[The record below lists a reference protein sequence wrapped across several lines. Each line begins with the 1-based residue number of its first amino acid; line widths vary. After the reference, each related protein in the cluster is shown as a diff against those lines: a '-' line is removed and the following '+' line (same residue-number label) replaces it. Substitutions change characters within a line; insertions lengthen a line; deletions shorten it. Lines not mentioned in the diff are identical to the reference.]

1 MKRITR
7 PHPRPWAS
15 RRLVCLGFAGSG
27 TVGFRPWARQL
38 PVDTELR
45 ALCYPGR
52 ELRYEEEITG
62 GWEGL
67 VADAADAVQNEV
79 RGPYVL
85 YGHSMGALVAYEV
98 ARVLQAQGA
107 DGPEALVLSGHIA
120 PQYWAGTRT
129 AALAGA
135 PDAELSTWLEAIGG
149 APQAVLADPDLRA
162 MAVDL
167 LRMDLTAYSSYRY
180 EPGEQLRAG
189 IHLLV
194 GEAEASPLHE
204 GWSELT
210 SGPWSMAALPGGHFF
225 TSQIWNALPR
235 YMPVF
240 GAHDLA
246 GSAS

>member
-15 RRLVCLGFAGSG
+15 RRLVCLGFAGGG

-38 PVDTELR
+38 PVDVELR

-52 ELRYEEEITG
+52 ELRYGEEIDG
-62 GWEGL
+62 GWQGL
-67 VADAADAVQNEV
+67 VDDSADAVLSEV

-98 ARVLQAQGA
+98 ARTLQARGA
-107 DGPEALVLSGHIA
+107 DGPESLVLSGHIA
-120 PQYWAGTRT
+120 PQHWTGARS
-129 AALAGA
+129 AALA
-135 PDAELSTWLEAIGG
+135 DASDAKLSAWLQETGG

-167 LRMDLTAYSSYRY
+167 LRTDLTTYATYRHK
-180 EPGEQLRAG
+180 PGERLRAG

-194 GEAEASPLHE
+194 GEAELSPLHE

-210 SGPWSMAALPGGHFF
+210 DGTWSMAVLPGGHFF
-225 TSQIWNALPR
+225 TSRVWNSLPC

-240 GAHDLA
+240 DARDLA

>member
-15 RRLVCLGFAGSG
+15 RRLVCLGFAGGG
-27 TVGFRPWARQL
+27 TVAFRPWARQL
-38 PVDTELR
+38 PVDVELR
-45 ALCYPGR
+45 AVCYPGR
-52 ELRYEEEITG
+52 ELRYGEEISG
-62 GWEGL
+62 GWQGL
-67 VADAADAVQNEV
+67 VTDCADAVMNEV

-98 ARVLQAQGA
+98 ARALQSRGA
-107 DGPEALVLSGHIA
+107 DGPESLVLSGHIA
-120 PQYWAGTRT
+120 PQHWTGTRS

-135 PDAELSTWLEAIGG
+135 PDPELSEWLEATGG
-149 APQAVLADPDLRA
+149 VPKAVLVDPDLRA

-167 LRMDLTAYSSYRY
+167 FRMDLARYATYRY
-180 EPGEQLRAG
+180 EPGERLRAG

-194 GEAEASPLHE
+194 GEAELNPLHE

-210 SGPWSMAALPGGHFF
+210 EGPWTMTALPGGHFF
-225 TSQIWNALPR
+225 TPPVWKSLPR
-235 YMPVF
+235 YMSAF

-246 GSAS
+246 GSAR